1 MVIMDEKD
9 PGEGGASA
17 AAAGLLHP
25 FTPRAK
31 LTWLGREGFA
41 SSLRLIDVAQRHSP
55 HPLLITP
62 TRGRGMDAEV
72 GGVVMLAKNE
82 SQNEL
87 FRVAACE
94 YPQDLELF
102 TMPQSHTH
110 AAARARRGQ
119 GEESA
124 EEKGAGERENV
135 SASESARS
143 LSCEALRIRAGI
155 AVHGSSY
162 SKALWYVALRLQIF
176 QIIYY

>member
-41 SSLRLIDVAQRHSP
+41 SSSRLIDVAQRHSP

-62 TRGRGMDAEV
+62 TRGRGMNAEV

-102 TMPQSHTH
+102 TMPESHTH

-124 EEKGAGERENV
+124 EEKGAGKRKND
-135 SASESARS
+135 SASEGARS
-143 LSCEALRIRAGI
+143 LSREALRIRAGI

-162 SKALWYVALRLQIF
+162 SKALWYVVL
-176 QIIYY
+176 